1 MVDEKKPLGD
11 DDVTDEF
18 IRIVAVEV
26 KSRGEDYEAALKERE
41 KSNSKYSFLSDYK
54 VWSTLSQ
61 NSGLVRLMLVNQH
74 RKYGYYR
81 SFTRSSKEMDPEFYD
96 EGYNSIYSTD
106 SAEESERE
114 RTRKHHLG
122 KLARKRFEAMLR
134 ALSGRRGE
142 LARCMAFS
150 LEHAEAASEVRLPNS
165 CAS

>member
-1 MVDEKKPLGD
+1 M
-11 DDVTDEF
+11 TD
-18 IRIVAVEV
+18 ICT
-26 KSRGEDYEAALKERE
+26 G
-41 KSNSKYSFLSDYK
+41 
-54 VWSTLSQ
+54 
-61 NSGLVRLMLVNQH
+61 QH

-81 SFTRSSKEMDPEFYD
+81 SFMRNKHEMSPEFDD

-134 ALSGRRGE
+134 ALAGRRGE

-150 LEHAEAASEVRLPNS
+150 LEHAEAASEVSPFWS
-165 CAS
+165 SASWDELIWVL

>member
-1 MVDEKKPLGD
+1 M
-11 DDVTDEF
+11 
-18 IRIVAVEV
+18 
-26 KSRGEDYEAALKERE
+26 
-41 KSNSKYSFLSDYK
+41 
-54 VWSTLSQ
+54 
-61 NSGLVRLMLVNQH
+61 
-74 RKYGYYR
+74 
-81 SFTRSSKEMDPEFYD
+81 RSSKEMNPEFDD

-150 LEHAEAASEVRLPNS
+150 LEHAEAASEVCSFRLLLFKMD
-165 CAS
+165 